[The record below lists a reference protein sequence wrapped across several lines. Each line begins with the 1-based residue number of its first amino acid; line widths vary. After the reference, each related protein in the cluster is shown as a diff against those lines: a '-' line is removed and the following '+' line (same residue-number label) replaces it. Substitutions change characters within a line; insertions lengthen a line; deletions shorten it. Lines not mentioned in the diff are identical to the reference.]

1 MDFYYALSDIRHM
14 RTGDKYKNRRTM
26 WTRTENDSSP
36 LLSVLSECRYPKL
49 FIFAL
54 QAFSCYPF
62 RVNKK
67 GPKDPTY
74 WIKLNPHKI
83 TYCETCEHIVK
94 SQNPGSRTVVLLIS
108 FQTKKYY
115 TQKIRNHRL
124 FNINTVS
131 QRTMEQCFENAEGK
145 WFLKT

>member
-1 MDFYYALSDIRHM
+1 MDFYSALSDIRHIWGL
-14 RTGDKYKNRRTM
+14 RISIKIRGPCEHTQKK
-26 WTRTENDSSP
+26 DSSP
-36 LLSVLSECRYPKL
+36 LLCGLSECRYPKL
-49 FIFAL
+49 FTL
-54 QAFSCYPF
+54 RAFSCYSF

-74 WIKLNPHKI
+74 WIKINPHKI

-94 SQNPGSRTVVLLIS
+94 SQNPGSRTVFLLIS
-108 FQTKKYY
+108 FQTKKYS

-124 FNINTVS
+124 FNTNTIS